1 MKTSE
6 IDPRYDI
13 YYCFDNIFILYLILY
28 GIPAND
34 YTRAGLDL
42 SIDARGQKIV
52 IQGQNFKDWQ
62 KYRSILKNLSCLYK
76 LYTLFPHDE

>member
-1 MKTSE
+1 MKTSGL
-6 IDPRYDI
+6 DPRYDI

-34 YTRAGLDL
+34 YTR
-42 SIDARGQKIV
+42 SRSFHRCQRTKIV
-52 IQGQNFKDWQ
+52 IQGQNFKDCQ
-62 KYRSILKNLSCLYK
+62 KYRSILKNLSRLYK